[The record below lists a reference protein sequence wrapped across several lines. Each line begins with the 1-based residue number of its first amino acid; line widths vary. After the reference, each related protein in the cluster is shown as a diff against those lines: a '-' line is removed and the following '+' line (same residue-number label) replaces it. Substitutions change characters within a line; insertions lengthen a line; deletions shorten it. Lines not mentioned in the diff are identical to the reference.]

1 MCHKERLIDV
11 SKITVVKY
19 LLRSPGERN
28 CKWKGNEVGYFGL
41 HTWVGRHKKKNEIC
55 SNCFKS
61 GYTEWANKSHKYK
74 RDLSDWLE
82 LCKPCHAKYDKNTWG
97 LATKKF
103 NLV

>member
-1 MCHKERLIDV
+1 MNKKNAPCKMCHKERLIDV

-19 LLRSPGERN
+19 LLRSPN
-28 CKWKGNEVGYFGL
+28 C
-41 HTWVGRHKKKNEIC
+41 HKCATKLP
-55 SNCFKS
+55 
-61 GYTEWANKSHKYK
+61 A
-74 RDLSDWLE
+74 LQ